1 MTDDRDLY
9 KILHVDPE
17 ADPDVITAAFR
28 VLARKLHPDIDATGV
43 HEYRMAELNR
53 AYKVLK
59 DSAERKAYDLRRA
72 LTLVPVGPGPGPGPG
87 QGPIPFADELPS
99 HLADRWSSR
108 NESVQEAGLVTIDFG
123 RYKGQTLHDVARYDP
138 DYLRWLSRHSSGI
151 RYRGAISRVLDLKPT
166 DAYSGRPS
174 R

>member
-9 KILHVDPE
+9 KTLHVDPE

-53 AYKVLK
+53 AYKVLR
-59 DSAERKAYDLRRA
+59 DPAERKAYNLRRN
-72 LTLVPVGPGPGPGPG
+72 LKLMPMGPGTGPGPDPGPT
-87 QGPIPFADELPS
+87 PFADELPS
-99 HLADRWSSR
+99 HLAYRWSSR
-108 NESVQEAGLVTIDFG
+108 EEGLVEAGLVTLDFG
-123 RYKGQTLHDVARYDP
+123 RYKGQTLRDVARYDP